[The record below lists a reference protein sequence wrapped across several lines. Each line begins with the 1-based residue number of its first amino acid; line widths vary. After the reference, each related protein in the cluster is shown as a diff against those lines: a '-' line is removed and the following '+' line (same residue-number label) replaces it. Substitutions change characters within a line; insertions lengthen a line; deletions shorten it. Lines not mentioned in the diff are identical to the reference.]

1 MEVPKATFYVVD
13 KVAESGENRGRGFGS
28 SSIYS
33 KEDSRYGTDL
43 DNKSI

>member
-1 MEVPKATFYVVD
+1 MEVPKAAPYEVSSVETFGD
-13 KVAESGENRGRGFGS
+13 NRGGGFGS

-43 DNKSI
+43 D